1 MTRPG
6 GDPAS
11 CSQLGGALRRQSE
24 LVGTLA
30 QAPEALPAARTIAG
44 RLDSAGA
51 ALQRYATE
59 LAEVHDAVRSIGAEV
74 TASGLELDG
83 WTVVE
88 PWGPTTAEIAGRRRA
103 AMRSAQERLDAVR
116 AQMARC
122 RASLERTAAA
132 VTEALAADSAHLR
145 TELGAGPDTLRS

>member
-83 WTVVE
+83 WTVVDEGSGNGTLLDGTALE
-88 PWGPTTAEIAGRRRA
+88 PGRPRRA
-103 AMRSAQERLDAVR
+103 RPRNGSTRSGR
-116 AQMARC
+116 
-122 RASLERTAAA
+122 SW
-132 VTEALAADSAHLR
+132 
-145 TELGAGPDTLRS
+145 LGAERRSSAPPQR